1 MSFTDGQPFV
11 PAVTF
16 NYAAWVARFPEFA
29 NVSQQL
35 AQLYF
40 NEAALFVS
48 NTGRHQRVRMWVLP
62 YLLNLMTAHLAWL
75 YAPRDANGN
84 PSSSGENAPM
94 VVGQMTSASEGAVNI
109 STKPQSFDT
118 AEWFAQTKYG
128 YEFWQATAPAR
139 TFRYMPHPTRVPSA
153 IFPSTFGQRWRF

>member
-1 MSFTDGQPFV
+1 MSGGPPFV
-11 PAVTF
+11 PAVVF

-29 NVSQQL
+29 NVSQPL

-40 NEAALFVS
+40 DEAALFVS
-48 NTGRHQRVRMWVLP
+48 NTGRHQRVRIWVLP

-94 VVGQMTSASEGAVNI
+94 VVGQMTAATEGSVNI
-109 STKPQSFDT
+109 STAPQSFDT

-128 YEFWQATAPAR
+128 FEFWQATAPAR
-139 TFRYMPHPTRVPSA
+139 TFRYIPHKRHVASG
-153 IFPSTFGQRWRF
+153 IFPSGLGRWWGF

>member
-1 MSFTDGQPFV
+1 MNRCIGRCQYYRTHLETCRNQ
-11 PAVTF
+11 
-16 NYAAWVARFPEFA
+16 A
-29 NVSQQL
+29 NVSQPL

-48 NTGRHQRVRMWVLP
+48 NTGRHQRVRIWVLP

-94 VVGQMTSASEGAVNI
+94 VVGQMTAATEGSVNI
-109 STKPQSFDT
+109 STAPQSFDT

-128 YEFWQATAPAR
+128 FEFWQATAPAR
-139 TFRYMPHPTRVPSA
+139 TFRYIPHKRHVASG
-153 IFPSTFGQRWRF
+153 IFPSGLGRWWGF